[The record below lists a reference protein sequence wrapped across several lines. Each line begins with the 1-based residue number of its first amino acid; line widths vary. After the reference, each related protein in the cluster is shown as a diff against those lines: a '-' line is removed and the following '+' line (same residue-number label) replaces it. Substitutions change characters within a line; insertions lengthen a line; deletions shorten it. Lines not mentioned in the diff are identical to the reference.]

1 MNACHPNIQ
10 ETEAGNTEI
19 AWDTVSKP
27 SLTERE
33 EQRSGHHLKDK
44 KNPRNTYKAI
54 IKDILLTDH
63 QNLYYEFF
71 HGAASE

>member
-19 AWDTVSKP
+19 AWDTVSKR

-33 EQRSGHHLKDK
+33 EQRSGHHLKDQK
-44 KNPRNTYKAI
+44 KSKKHI
-54 IKDILLTDH
+54 
-63 QNLYYEFF
+63 
-71 HGAASE
+71 